1 MSDRTTTPILA
12 TMVALV
18 ISAAGCGGHAAAAP
32 VSTEPALGHTTS
44 GLVGM
49 PAKTI
54 VATALRAARREG
66 SVRVRI
72 TSDYGGGYVQTDDS
86 GPTVGSQ
93 MIRASS
99 LRFTVRVVGTT
110 AYVRVDHTGG
120 ENFIGLA
127 DVAPAL
133 YLHRWI
139 SYRPGDP
146 NYRPIATAV
155 TMPSL
160 LQFLAPKGELSKS
173 STDTVGGQP
182 VVCIWGGFA
191 ESRGCLDIATTGK
204 PLPVQLTLTTVD
216 GSQETITFSRWGAR
230 VAVSA
235 PSSAMPVSTL
245 IR

>member
-12 TMVALV
+12 TMVAVV
-18 ISAAGCGGHAAAAP
+18 ISAAGCGGQAAATPVTTQPAP
-32 VSTEPALGHTTS
+32 GHTTS
-44 GLVGM
+44 GLVAM
-49 PAKTI
+49 PAKKI
-54 VATALRAARREG
+54 VAIALRAARHER

-72 TSDYGGGYVQTDDS
+72 TSTFAGGYLQTDDT

-93 MIRASS
+93 VIRASS
-99 LRFTVRVVGTT
+99 LRVTVRVVGTT
-110 AYVRVDHTGG
+110 AYVKVDHTGG
-120 ENFIGLA
+120 ESFIGLA
-127 DVAPAL
+127 NVAPAR

-160 LQFLAPKGELSKS
+160 LRFLAPKGALSKS
-173 STDTVGGQP
+173 GTDTVGGQP
-182 VVCIWGGFA
+182 VVCVWGGFA
-191 ESRGCLDIATTGK
+191 QSRGCLDIATTGK

-230 VAVSA
+230 VGVSA
-235 PSSAMPVSTL
+235 PASATPVSAL
-245 IR
+245 MR